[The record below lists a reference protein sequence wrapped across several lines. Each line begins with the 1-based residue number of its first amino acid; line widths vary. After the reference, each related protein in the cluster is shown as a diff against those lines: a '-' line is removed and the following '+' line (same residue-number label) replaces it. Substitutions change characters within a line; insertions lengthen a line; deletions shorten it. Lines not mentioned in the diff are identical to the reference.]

1 MKRIP
6 EKAEI
11 LCVGTELLMGDVV
24 NTNAAFISRRLSALG
39 VGVYRQ
45 AVVGDNPAR
54 LAEDLKAAL
63 SRVDLVVLSGGLGPT
78 FDDLTKETAAAVFG
92 REMTVHRPSLDR
104 ITAYFAAT
112 GRTMTGNNK
121 KQAMMPAGAT
131 VFENDYGTAPGL
143 ALEDG
148 EGRVAILLP
157 GPPGELEPMFEKRV
171 EPFLRAR
178 AEGVLFSRNVRI
190 MGMGESAVEAAL
202 PPDVRDSR
210 NPTVA
215 PYCDPGEV
223 RLRVT
228 AKAADE
234 ETAKALC
241 DDMVKRLK
249 LTPFGGFI
257 YAVDQP
263 SAEAALVAELEKR
276 RLTVATAES
285 CTGGLLLK
293 RLTDIPGCSAVVAG
307 GAVTYQTRE
316 KERVLGI
323 PHDLIERC
331 TVVSEPVA
339 RAMAEAAR
347 RVFDADVGIAT
358 TGYAGPGG
366 GTEKEPVGTV
376 YVAVATPA
384 GTVCRRLSLSS
395 RRDRDYIRRVAAST
409 GFVEALRALGKM
421 PDAGKKIAA
430 DT

>member
-1 MKRIP
+1 MKRILQ
-6 EKAEI
+6 KAEI

-24 NTNAAFISRRLSALG
+24 NTNAAYLARRLSALG
-39 VGVYRQ
+39 IGVYRK

-54 LAEDLKAAL
+54 LAEDLTAAL
-63 SRVDLVVLSGGLGPT
+63 SRADLVMLTGGLGPT

-92 REMTVHRPSLDR
+92 RGMAMHKPSLDR
-104 ITAYFAAT
+104 MTAYFAAV
-112 GRTMTGNNK
+112 GRTMTENNK
-121 KQAMMPAGAT
+121 KQALMPTGAV
-131 VFENDYGTAPGL
+131 VFDNDCGTAPGL
-143 ALEDG
+143 CLENE
-148 EGRVAILLP
+148 EGRLAILLP
-157 GPPGELEPMFEKRV
+157 GPPAEMTAMFESRV

-178 AEGVLFSRNVRI
+178 TDGVLVSRNVRI

-202 PPDVRDSR
+202 PADIRESQ

-228 AKAADE
+228 ARADDE
-234 ETAKALC
+234 KTARALC
-241 DDMVKRLK
+241 DDMVKRLRSA
-249 LTPFGGFI
+249 PFGDFI
-257 YAVDQP
+257 YAIDQP
-263 SAEAALVAELEKR
+263 SAEAALLAELQKR
-276 RLTVATAES
+276 GLTVATAES

-293 RLTDIPGCSAVVAG
+293 RLTDVPGCSAVVAG

-323 PHDLIERC
+323 PHDLIERH

-347 RVFDADVGIAT
+347 RVFEADIGIAT

-384 GTVCRRLSLSS
+384 GTVCRRLSLSA

-409 GFVEALRALGKM
+409 GFVEALHAL
-421 PDAGKKIAA
+421 KKLS
-430 DT
+430 

>member
-6 EKAEI
+6 QKAEI

-24 NTNAAFISRRLSALG
+24 NTNAAYLAKRLSALG
-39 VGVYRQ
+39 IGVYRQ

-54 LAEDLKAAL
+54 LREDLTAAL
-63 SRVDLVVLSGGLGPT
+63 ARVDLVVLTGGLGPT

-92 REMTVHRPSLDR
+92 RGMALHKPSLDR
-104 ITAYFAAT
+104 MTAYFAAI
-112 GRTMTGNNK
+112 GRTMTENNK
-121 KQAMMPAGAT
+121 KQAMMPTGAV
-131 VFENDYGTAPGL
+131 VFENDCGTAPGL
-143 ALEDG
+143 ALEDE

-157 GPPGELEPMFEKRV
+157 GPPAEMSAMFENQV

-178 AEGVLFSRNVRI
+178 AAGVLFSRNVRI

-202 PPDVRDSR
+202 PPDVRDSQ

-228 AKAADE
+228 ARADDE
-234 ETAKALC
+234 ATARALC
-241 DDMVKRLK
+241 DGMVERLK
-249 LTPFGGFI
+249 KTPFGDLI
-257 YAVDQP
+257 YAIDMP
-263 SAEAALVAELEKR
+263 SAEAALLAELQER
-276 RLTVATAES
+276 GMTVSTAES

-293 RLTDIPGCSAVVAG
+293 RLTDIAGCSAVVAG

-323 PHDLIERC
+323 PRDLIERY

-347 RVFDADVGIAT
+347 RVFDTDVAIAT

-376 YVAVATPA
+376 YVAVATSA
-384 GTVCRRLSLSS
+384 GTTCRRLSLSP
-395 RRDRDYIRRVAAST
+395 RRDRDYIRRVAATS
-409 GFVEALRALGKM
+409 GFVDALRALAT
-421 PDAGKKIAA
+421 P
-430 DT
+430 